1 MVFHMILY
9 KVNTYVRVAQ
19 FYETEYKIFSD
30 FGPVGT
36 TKKWADYE
44 QNFEAIF
51 FRFCG
56 RKKMLLKS
64 YTISLLRFF
73 FNSLQKNYFFLAKT
87 RLNIHTQL
95 CTYC

>member
-19 FYETEYKIFSD
+19 FYETEYKICSD

-56 RKKMLLKS
+56 RKKNVTKKLHN
-64 YTISLLRFF
+64 ISSKIFF
-73 FNSLQKNYFFLAKT
+73 
-87 RLNIHTQL
+87 
-95 CTYC
+95 